1 MSAITLEKKIN
12 SAEAQS
18 ELYKKQTS
26 WQEDVDSFLDR
37 INELSGLLTHYHKL
51 LLSLIF
57 ELERD
62 SQGFKDSKLAPEGLK
77 RITTTT
83 SKILAIVRKSDLFA
97 GVKTIYYSVKTEN
110 NYIREL
116 LHDRLISIELE
127 SDEEMKTIVAKT
139 ITSLNK

>member
-12 SAEAQS
+12 SAETQS
-18 ELYKKQTS
+18 ELYKKQTN

-37 INELSGLLTHYHKL
+37 INELSGVLTDYHKL
-51 LLSLIF
+51 LLTLIF

-62 SQGFKDSKLAPEGLK
+62 SQGFKESKLAPEGLK

-83 SKILAIVRKSDLFA
+83 SKMLAIVRKSDLFA

-116 LHDRLISIELE
+116 LHDRLISLELE
-127 SDEEMKTIVAKT
+127 NDEEMKTIVTKT

>member
-1 MSAITLEKKIN
+1 MSVITLERKIN
-12 SAEAQS
+12 SAETQS
-18 ELYKKQTS
+18 ELFKKQTN
-26 WQEDVDSFLDR
+26 WQEEVDSFLDR
-37 INELSGLLTHYHKL
+37 INELSGLLTDYHKL
-51 LLSLIF
+51 LLTLIF

-62 SQGFKDSKLAPEGLK
+62 SQGFKESKLAPEGLK

-97 GVKTIYYSVKTEN
+97 GIKTIYYSVKTEN

-127 SDEEMKTIVAKT
+127 NDEEMKTIVTKT